1 VAGARTSDAQRSLR
15 AKAEYPTRPVLD
27 AVLFDW
33 GDTLM
38 HWAWEPELLEEGHRA
53 GLAAIGLEPDTRVT
67 ERFREAYLPLLAAPG
82 VLEEVEY
89 PGLVRRLLGE
99 VGIEADDAGLAAFLE
114 AEHAA
119 WQPARQLGATTHALL
134 ESLRARGL
142 KLGLVSNAIDPPWL
156 LHRDLEQL
164 GVRERLDAAVFS
176 SEVGWR
182 KPHPAIFE
190 RALELL
196 DVAPERALF
205 VGDSL
210 ANDVAGARALG
221 MRTVQA
227 VWFNAEEDPDAP
239 EPDYRAFTQMDVLN
253 IAKRLSP

>member
-1 VAGARTSDAQRSLR
+1 VA
-15 AKAEYPTRPVLD
+15 LD

-38 HWAWEPELLEEGHRA
+38 RWSWDDGLLDIGHRA
-53 GLAAIGLEPDTRVT
+53 GLAAIGREPLPELTA
-67 ERFREAYLPLLAAPG
+67 RFREAYLPLLEAPG

-89 PGLVRRLLGE
+89 PGLVRKVLGD
-99 VGIEADDAGLAAFLE
+99 VGIAIGDDELNTFLD

-119 WQPARQLGATTHALL
+119 WAPARELAPTTHALL
-134 ESLRARGL
+134 EALRARGL

-156 LHRDLEQL
+156 MHRDLE
-164 GVRERLDAAVFS
+164 REGIAERIDAAVFS

-190 RALELL
+190 RALALL
-196 DVAPERALF
+196 GGVDPKRTLF

-221 MRTVQA
+221 MTTAQALWFRTDV
-227 VWFNAEEDPDAP
+227 DPEAP
-239 EPDYRAFTQMDVLN
+239 EPDYQAFTQVDVLN
-253 IAKRLSP
+253 IASRL